1 MRITA
6 VRLREVTGTFP
17 YTGPFWEE
25 RLSRPLDIYPEH
37 RADPREWWLPEQE
50 GPGPY
55 RLRQIFLEIE
65 SDEGVIGLAGPLTRD
80 VARVIG
86 IQLRPRL
93 RGADPLAIERI
104 WDELYRWQV
113 HGRKGVVMMA
123 ISAIDCALW
132 DLRGRWNGD
141 PVHRLL
147 GGPVRT
153 ELPVYASTLGYSLEL
168 ERATALARQLV
179 AQGFRAQKWFPRWPS
194 SDPRTRLRQT
204 VALFAALRAAVGD
217 DVELMLDA
225 WMSWDW
231 PFAVAAIQELAPLR
245 LRWIE
250 EPFLPDQLEAY
261 AALRAR
267 SSIPIAGGEHEYTR
281 WGFLPWL
288 MRGALDV
295 LQPDIYWAGGISETI
310 KIAALASTYGI
321 PLIPHGHSV
330 PATVQLLAALPEPV
344 APWVEYLLKWNELL
358 QFFFREPVQPVN
370 GIIRVPTQPGMGV
383 ELDPAK
389 IEEERELDWE
399 E

>member
-1 MRITA
+1 
-6 VRLREVTGTFP
+6 
-17 YTGPFWEE
+17 
-25 RLSRPLDIYPEH
+25 
-37 RADPREWWLPEQE
+37 
-50 GPGPY
+50 
-55 RLRQIFLEIE
+55 
-65 SDEGVIGLAGPLTRD
+65 
-80 VARVIG
+80 
-86 IQLRPRL
+86 
-93 RGADPLAIERI
+93 
-104 WDELYRWQV
+104 
-113 HGRKGVVMMA
+113 
-123 ISAIDCALW
+123 
-132 DLRGRWNGD
+132 
-141 PVHRLL
+141 
-147 GGPVRT
+147 
-153 ELPVYASTLGYSLEL
+153 
-168 ERATALARQLV
+168 
-179 AQGFRAQKWFPRWPS
+179 
-194 SDPRTRLRQT
+194 
-204 VALFAALRAAVGD
+204 
-217 DVELMLDA
+217 
-225 WMSWDW
+225 MSWDW

-295 LQPDIYWAGGISETI
+295 LQPDIYWAGGLSETI